1 MRMYWH
7 LWNLIFC
14 EDKNSCHLLQ
24 LLFFSYMYLYLR
36 LSTIKVMRRKCIA
49 CKFSWTIW
57 WRSSLLGFFLHPLC
71 LIFQAYVECLYV
83 NHHLCE
89 NIIKKNKQ
97 NFVANSMKLYIKLYL
112 TWNIHLFGV
121 INLNLKISS
130 LLLLQSMTCGWRD
143 MNRVKSMKVLFQKKA
158 LFIRA

>member
-1 MRMYWH
+1 MLTFRKYIPNIFTPPKPPLKGKNYCNSNVHVFSFSPGFPIPLHPKDFYFKFSLRNSFLVEMRMYWH

-36 LSTIKVMRRKCIA
+36 LSTIKVMHRKCIA

-57 WRSSLLGFFLHPLC
+57 WRSSLLVFFLHPLC

-97 NFVANSMKLYIKLYL
+97 NFVAN
-112 TWNIHLFGV
+112 
-121 INLNLKISS
+121 
-130 LLLLQSMTCGWRD
+130 
-143 MNRVKSMKVLFQKKA
+143 
-158 LFIRA
+158 